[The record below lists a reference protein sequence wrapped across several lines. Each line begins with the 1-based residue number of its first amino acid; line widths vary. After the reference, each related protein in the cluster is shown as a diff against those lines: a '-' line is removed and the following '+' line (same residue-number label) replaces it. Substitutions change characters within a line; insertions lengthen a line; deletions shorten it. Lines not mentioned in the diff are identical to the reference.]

1 MFPSTCAH
9 TVCELM
15 GPPRSPEQTS
25 SEQTGGQ
32 EFKSVL
38 SPPGGATEAAG
49 RSHLCRGPE
58 ALGGQPGGA
67 GPVQVCKCSTARV
80 RSQWSGLQKSAPGEE
95 EGWRNSLTPLVLS
108 LFLSVPVCLSLC
120 SLPSPLPLCLTVSVS
135 LQEGQGPSF
144 PAVRPHWG
152 RKLPRPTFL
161 LGVYIPRWLLLH
173 NPCQACGLT
182 GRLRTLL
189 FDLKGQGQN
198 DPGNPS

>member
-1 MFPSTCAH
+1 MQH
-9 TVCELM
+9 
-15 GPPRSPEQTS
+15 
-25 SEQTGGQ
+25 
-32 EFKSVL
+32 
-38 SPPGGATEAAG
+38 
-49 RSHLCRGPE
+49 
-58 ALGGQPGGA
+58 
-67 GPVQVCKCSTARV
+67 ARV
-80 RSQWSGLQKSAPGEE
+80 SSQWSGLRKSAPGEE
-95 EGWRNSLTPLVLS
+95 EGWRQSLANRPPWFSLS
-108 LFLSVPVCLSLC
+108 LFLSVPVCLTLC

-161 LGVYIPRWLLLH
+161 LGVYIPRRLLLH

-189 FDLKGQGQN
+189 FGLTGQGQN